1 MIPLNKPFALYV
13 IMNHTN
19 TAMLAIF
26 VALGVMLVAGLIAIP
41 TIIQAQAR
49 LAPPASLQSQI
60 EQRILSAL
68 RDFGISF
75 NEKSTST

>member
-1 MIPLNKPFALYV
+1 
-13 IMNHTN
+13 MNHTN
-19 TAMLAIF
+19 TVMLAIF
-26 VALGVMLVAGLIAIP
+26 VALGVMLVAGLMAIP

-49 LAPPASLQSQI
+49 LAPPPASLQSQI

-75 NEKSTST
+75 SEKSTST